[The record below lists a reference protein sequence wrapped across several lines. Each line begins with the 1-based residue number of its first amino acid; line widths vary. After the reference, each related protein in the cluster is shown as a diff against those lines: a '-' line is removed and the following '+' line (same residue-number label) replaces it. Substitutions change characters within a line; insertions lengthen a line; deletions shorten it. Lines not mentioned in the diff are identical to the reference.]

1 MDHRIDAV
9 GRQRP
14 VRQSSERVNPH
25 VHPVGQ
31 PLANDVEGQVEGQ
44 QHHCQKGGDGGVPAG
59 EDPVDLHRAG
69 VFPALMALHHGGAH
83 HIFNKAVPHIRQ
95 CGVAVQTGLCLHLDD
110 AVLQKFLFV
119 FIQLQLVRQIVAALD
134 ELGGAEPGGNAYTV
148 GMVRDEVHHG
158 VNTAV
163 YGRVVRTE
171 VRHLGQD
178 LSAGHSQRL
187 IHQFADALALGRR
200 DGDYGDP
207 QRLTHF
213 PHVDGAAVGP
223 DLIHHVQGQH
233 HGHPQLQKLKGQ
245 IQVPLDVGGVHNID
259 DAVGL
264 LIDDEVPRNDLLL
277 RIGPQGIDTR
287 QVHNGTALFIP
298 DLAHF
303 LIHGNAGEVAH
314 VLIGAGE
321 GVEQRGLA
329 AVLIAYQR
337 KNHQGSSF
345 TSIFSASSTRRVS
358 S

>member
-14 VRQSSERVNPH
+14 VCQGGQGVDPH

-110 AVLQKFLFV
+110 TVFQQFLFV

-187 IHQFADALALGRR
+187 IHQLADALALGRR
-200 DGDYGDP
+200 DGDHGDP
-207 QRLTHF
+207 QRLAHF

-223 DLIHHVQGQH
+223 DLVHHVQGQH
-233 HGHPQLQKLKGQ
+233 HGHPQL
-245 IQVPLDVGGVHNID
+245 
-259 DAVGL
+259 
-264 LIDDEVPRNDLLL
+264 
-277 RIGPQGIDTR
+277 
-287 QVHNGTALFIP
+287 
-298 DLAHF
+298 
-303 LIHGNAGEVAH
+303 
-314 VLIGAGE
+314 
-321 GVEQRGLA
+321 
-329 AVLIAYQR
+329 
-337 KNHQGSSF
+337 
-345 TSIFSASSTRRVS
+345 
-358 S
+358 

>member
-9 GRQRP
+9 GRQCP
-14 VRQSSERVNPH
+14 VRQSGQGVDPH

-59 EDPVDLHRAG
+59 EDPVELHGAG

-110 AVLQKFLFV
+110 TVFQQFLFV

-163 YGRVVRTE
+163 YGGIVRTKIC
-171 VRHLGQD
+171 HLGQD

-187 IHQFADALALGRR
+187 IYQLADALALGRR
-200 DGDYGDP
+200 DGDHGDP
-207 QRLTHF
+207 QRLAHF

-223 DLIHHVQGQH
+223 DLVHHVQGQH
-233 HGHPQLQKLKGQ
+233 HGHPQL
-245 IQVPLDVGGVHNID
+245 
-259 DAVGL
+259 
-264 LIDDEVPRNDLLL
+264 
-277 RIGPQGIDTR
+277 
-287 QVHNGTALFIP
+287 
-298 DLAHF
+298 
-303 LIHGNAGEVAH
+303 
-314 VLIGAGE
+314 
-321 GVEQRGLA
+321 
-329 AVLIAYQR
+329 
-337 KNHQGSSF
+337 
-345 TSIFSASSTRRVS
+345 
-358 S
+358 